1 VLPLRSFTV
10 VFPLKKSSR
19 YLAKNTGSVFSD
31 ATAILGCVSLPVNG
45 CKARISSFVRI
56 VLGELI
62 VF

>member
-1 VLPLRSFTV
+1 
-10 VFPLKKSSR
+10 
-19 YLAKNTGSVFSD
+19 LAKNTGSVFSD

-62 VF
+62 IF